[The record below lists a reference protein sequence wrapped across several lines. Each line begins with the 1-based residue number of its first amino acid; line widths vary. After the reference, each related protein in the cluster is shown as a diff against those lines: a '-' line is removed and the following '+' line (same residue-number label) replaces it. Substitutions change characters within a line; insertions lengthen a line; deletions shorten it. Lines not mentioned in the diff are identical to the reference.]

1 VPRYVD
7 DEQVRKGFDSAL
19 NFATSYMRRQIKLA
33 NELFEIALPNIRNTI
48 KVADDPRI
56 LIFKKF
62 DKTWLNFVSQESEKA
77 RFVIF
82 PTHRKTWAIRCVPQ
96 RGKKFEYCKL
106 LPSEWGERQKDFA
119 EISGV
124 HDALYCHNGCFLA
137 EAETLEGAHK
147 LTVFAL
153 KNSFE

>member
-1 VPRYVD
+1 
-7 DEQVRKGFDSAL
+7 
-19 NFATSYMRRQIKLA
+19 LA
-33 NELFEIALPNIRNTI
+33 NELFEIALPNIRSAI
-48 KVADDPRI
+48 KTADDPRI

-62 DKTWLNFVSQESEKA
+62 DKTWLNFISQESEKA

-106 LPSEWGERQKDFA
+106 LPEEWGGRQKDFA

-137 EAETLEGAHK
+137 EATSLEGAEK
-147 LTVFAL
+147 LTGIAL
-153 KNSFE
+153 EY